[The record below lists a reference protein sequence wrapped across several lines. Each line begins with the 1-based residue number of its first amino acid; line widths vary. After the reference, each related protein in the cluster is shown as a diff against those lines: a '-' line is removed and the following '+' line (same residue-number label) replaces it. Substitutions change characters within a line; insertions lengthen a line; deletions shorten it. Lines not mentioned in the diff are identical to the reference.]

1 MGLIPYQP
9 KHLPQILSLFY
20 ETVHTINAADYTPAQ
35 LDAWA
40 PAASD
45 QARWAASL
53 SANFALIAEENGI
66 ITGFADMDSTG
77 YLDRLYVHKD
87 YQRQGIASQL
97 AQALEQH
104 ARCLCAPTVVTHA
117 SITARPF
124 FEKRGYRV
132 IREQQ
137 VCRFGQHLTNFVMEL
152 PLK

>member
-1 MGLIPYQP
+1 MSLIPYQP

-20 ETVHTINAADYTPAQ
+20 ETVHTINAVDYTPAQ

-104 ARCLCAPTVVTHA
+104 ARWTVDANKCL
-117 SITARPF
+117 
-124 FEKRGYRV
+124 
-132 IREQQ
+132 
-137 VCRFGQHLTNFVMEL
+137 LTGA
-152 PLK
+152 

>member
-1 MGLIPYQP
+1 MGLTPYQP

-53 SANFALIAEENGI
+53 SANFALI
-66 ITGFADMDSTG
+66 ADMDSTG